1 MRMRKAKKR
10 ISTMKRITRKQAAEK
25 LGVTPQT
32 ISNYVQEGL
41 LGGYKDK
48 ANTLYVN
55 GDDLEKFAKKYKLIS
70 VSEKALDEKLK
81 ELKRAK
87 DEVCNELADMRKS
100 LVGKRVKGVYS
111 RDVGRL
117 IARLFWCS
125 HVPGLKQREFEVL
138 SNYLEGDD
146 VEDLAEYYGLTIN
159 RIRQLLQKAFYRFVN
174 RSQLIRTSMRTNCQ
188 LEHEVNQLTKRLDD
202 LRKQYYELKQSKDEE
217 AMDKTMIRPPKL
229 FARSLSDC
237 GLSVRVVNCLK
248 AKDAYTI
255 EDLMTVFHCLEDFKD
270 MRNFGNKCCK
280 QVEAFIE
287 SNHLVFKNP
296 KESLEHFYYRQNKI
310 LIDNGII
317 N

>member
-1 MRMRKAKKR
+1 
-10 ISTMKRITRKQAAEK
+10 
-25 LGVTPQT
+25 
-32 ISNYVQEGL
+32 
-41 LGGYKDK
+41 
-48 ANTLYVN
+48 
-55 GDDLEKFAKKYKLIS
+55 
-70 VSEKALDEKLK
+70 
-81 ELKRAK
+81 
-87 DEVCNELADMRKS
+87 
-100 LVGKRVKGVYS
+100 
-111 RDVGRL
+111 
-117 IARLFWCS
+117 
-125 HVPGLKQREFEVL
+125 
-138 SNYLEGDD
+138 
-146 VEDLAEYYGLTIN
+146 
-159 RIRQLLQKAFYRFVN
+159 
-174 RSQLIRTSMRTNCQ
+174 MRTNCQ

-317 N
+317 NITTE